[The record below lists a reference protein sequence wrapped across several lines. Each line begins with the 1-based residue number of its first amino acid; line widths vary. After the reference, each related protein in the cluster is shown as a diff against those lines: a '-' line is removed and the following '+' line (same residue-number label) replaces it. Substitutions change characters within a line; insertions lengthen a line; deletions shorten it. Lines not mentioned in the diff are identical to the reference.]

1 MDNKVLHTPE
11 GVRDI
16 YGDELQRKLKV
27 QTTLMKTFR
36 SFGYQ
41 RIATPVFEYFDVFS
55 KEIGTTQSRDLYKFF
70 DKEGNTLSLRP
81 DFTPSIARCAATY
94 YMDEK
99 LPLHFSY
106 CGDTFINQSNLQG
119 KLKEV
124 TNTGI
129 ELIGGSKEG
138 KALAIKDAEV
148 LHLAICALKAVGL
161 DDFQI
166 SIGNV
171 GFLKGLCQ
179 DAGLDPETELMVR
192 DQISNKNYFGVEEII
207 LESGIEKSK
216 AGAFLKLTEL
226 FGNEGCLKE
235 ALTLSDNDQCKKA
248 VKHLEI
254 VNRYLKE
261 LGDEDHISYDLGL
274 VSNYN
279 YYTGIIFKA
288 YTYGVGDVILKG
300 GRYDDLLSHFGKDA
314 PAIGFV
320 IPVDDL
326 MIALTSQ
333 KLLPEK
339 KREIDF
345 LVYDEA
351 MASEAM
357 KAADHLRGKGDN
369 VMCSRYRS
377 GTSLDSYV
385 EYGYRNLIRKL
396 YHLTSDGKF
405 LIYDLADDSPDGL
418 PVGNMDISD
427 VFRT

>member
-16 YGDELQRKLKV
+16 YGDELQKKLKI
-27 QTTLMKTFR
+27 QTILMKTFR

-55 KEIGTTQSRDLYKFF
+55 KEIGTTKSRDLYKFF

-94 YMDEK
+94 YMDEE

-106 CGDTFINQSNLQG
+106 CGDTFVNQSNLQG

-129 ELIGGSKEG
+129 ELIGGSKDET
-138 KALAIKDAEV
+138 ARSIKDAEV
-148 LHLAICALKAVGL
+148 LHLAICALKAAGL
-161 DDFQI
+161 KDFQI

-179 DAGLDPETELMVR
+179 EAGLSPETELLVR
-192 DQISNKNYFGVEEII
+192 EQISNKNYFGVEELI
-207 LESGIEKSK
+207 LEAGIEKEK

-226 FGNEGCLKE
+226 FGDESCLKE
-235 ALTLSDNDQCKKA
+235 ALGLAKNEQSIGA
-248 VKHLEI
+248 IKHLEN
-254 VNRYLKE
+254 VNEYLRH

-274 VSNYN
+274 VSNYS

-288 YTYGVGDVILKG
+288 YTYGVGDVVLKG

-326 MIALTSQ
+326 MNALTSQ

-345 LVYDEA
+345 LVYDEV
-351 MASEAM
+351 MAHQAM
-357 KAADHLRGKGDN
+357 KAADLMRSKGDN
-369 VMCSRYRS
+369 VMCSRYRK
-377 GTSLDSYV
+377 GTDLDSYV

-396 YHLTSDGKF
+396 YHL
-405 LIYDLADDSPDGL
+405 
-418 PVGNMDISD
+418 
-427 VFRT
+427 